1 MQPLAGSRRRGEMQ
15 TKKTKSAAALLNDPM
30 TNLLVD
36 HNADG
41 ALGHIPDNTSASVV
55 ELVRHTLVHSA
66 VHLDVHIITDLV
78 VAQIRG
84 QVDIS
89 FVPERA

>member
-1 MQPLAGSRRRGEMQ
+1 
-15 TKKTKSAAALLNDPM
+15 
-30 TNLLVD
+30 
-36 HNADG
+36 
-41 ALGHIPDNTSASVV
+41 
-55 ELVRHTLVHSA
+55 VHSA